1 MAISS
6 EENMDS
12 NTNSLCARDYL
23 STTQAADYL
32 GFSRQFFEGARH
44 KGSGPPYVKLAR
56 AVRYRR
62 KDLDSW
68 MADHM
73 RNHTGEID
81 Q

>member
-1 MAISS
+1 MAS
-6 EENMDS
+6 
-12 NTNSLCARDYL
+12 TNEDNKNDNPDNLHSRDYL
-23 STTQAADYL
+23 STIQAADYL

-62 KDLDSW
+62 KDLDAW

-73 RNHTGEID
+73 RNHTGELD

>member
-1 MAISS
+1 MAS
-6 EENMDS
+6 
-12 NTNSLCARDYL
+12 TNEDNKNDNPDNLHSRDYL
-23 STTQAADYL
+23 STIQAADYL

-62 KDLDSW
+62 KDLDTW

-73 RNHTGEID
+73 RNHTGELD